1 MFWFIL
7 PGEGVNTVSLEM
19 LKNGKKSIGTKQTV
33 KTVEKGL
40 AAMVFVARDADER
53 VVSPIRALCSQKGV
67 PLQEVAT
74 MTELGKACGI
84 EVGAAAAAAFK
95 A

>member
-1 MFWFIL
+1 M
-7 PGEGVNTVSLEM
+7 SLEM

-33 KTVEKGL
+33 KAVEKGL
-40 AAMVFVARDADER
+40 VAMAFIARDADER

-67 PLQEVAT
+67 PLEEVAT
-74 MTELGKACGI
+74 MAELGKACGI